1 MSTASGTQG
10 VSVTGGMPGTT
21 DLDSWRSI
29 VALLWLGFV
38 GLATFQLIP
47 LLTGQM
53 VDVYGFGDAKA
64 EKYGEAFLAAIRE
77 ETGRKDET
85 GRKPD

>member
-53 VDVYGFGDAKA
+53 VDVYGFGDAQA
-64 EKYGEAFLAAIRE
+64 AVEPAGVSSNLPVAAIAG
-77 ETGRKDET
+77 T
-85 GRKPD
+85 